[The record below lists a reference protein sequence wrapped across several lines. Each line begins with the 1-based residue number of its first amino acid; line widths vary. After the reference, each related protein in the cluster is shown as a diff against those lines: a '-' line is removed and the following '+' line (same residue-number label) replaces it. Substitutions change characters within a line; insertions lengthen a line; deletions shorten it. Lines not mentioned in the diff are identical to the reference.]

1 MITDTECGDFWF
13 DNFIIQYIELGLA
26 WAIFI
31 TIYIKFSHLIT
42 KFLGLNCL
50 NVVIM
55 IYNQRQFRSHYKSQK
70 YKIKILTIRI

>member
-42 KFLGLNCL
+42 K
-50 NVVIM
+50 I
-55 IYNQRQFRSHYKSQK
+55 FRFKLFECGHYDLQSKAV
-70 YKIKILTIRI
+70 